1 MRFHELTIPLDWQW
15 MPDELLPTAVHFLL
29 APRSHA
35 DKGIILGLE
44 TGTCLMMPAQFS
56 AFRKTARLHDVPAD
70 KLVLRPGAV
79 ADLRKG
85 PREGISPADVDRV
98 IEGGDLGP
106 GDALLIRT
114 GWGDGAPR
122 ERGSDEYLLDTPYLT
137 PEAARTLGKAMAER
151 GSDLLLLDT
160 ALVGYPDKHL
170 IPEWVTML
178 PRPLPWP
185 SEGARAYL
193 QGYLEGEVNE
203 DWAADYALAEAGVT
217 VVKRLV
223 NCQAIQGPRVRL
235 VLAPLHLVRGVGST
249 CRVVAVEEEGES

>member
-1 MRFHELTIPLDWQW
+1 MRFHELSMPLDWQW
-15 MPDELLPTAVHFLL
+15 MPDEVLPTAVHFLL
-29 APRSHA
+29 PPRSHA

-44 TGTCLMMPAQFS
+44 SGTSLMMPAQFA
-56 AFRKTARLHDVPAD
+56 AFRRTMRLHEVPPE
-70 KLVLRPGAV
+70 KLVLRPAV
-79 ADLRKG
+79 LADVPKG
-85 PREGISPADVDRV
+85 PREAISPADVDRA
-98 IEGGDLGP
+98 IESVDLGP
-106 GDALLIRT
+106 GDGLLIRT

-122 ERGSDEYLLDTPYLT
+122 ERGSDEYLVDTPYLT
-137 PEAARTLGKAMAER
+137 PEAARTLGKAMANR

-170 IPEWVTML
+170 IPEWVSML

-193 QGYLEGEVNE
+193 QGYLEREVNE

-223 NCQAIQGPRVRL
+223 NCRAIQGPRVRL
-235 VLAPLHLVRGVGST
+235 VLAPLHLVRGVGSP
-249 CRVVAVEEEGES
+249 CRVVAVEVGEA